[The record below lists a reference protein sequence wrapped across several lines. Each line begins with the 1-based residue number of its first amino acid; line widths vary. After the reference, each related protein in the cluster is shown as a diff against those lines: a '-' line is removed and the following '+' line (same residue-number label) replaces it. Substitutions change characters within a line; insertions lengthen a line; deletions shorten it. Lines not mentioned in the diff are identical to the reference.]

1 MFDIKLHSEVEDA
14 FDDFTLTMTD
24 SMIQA
29 DLENYEMLTVTGL
42 VSPAIQGFVKTMSD
56 LLDRRDHMSEP
67 TQLELDL
74 TLN

>member
-1 MFDIKLHSEVEDA
+1 MFDIKLHPEVEDA

>member
-56 LLDRRDHMSEP
+56 LLDRRDHMSKP

>member
-1 MFDIKLHSEVEDA
+1 MFDIKLHPEVEDA

-56 LLDRRDHMSEP
+56 LLDRRDHMSKP